1 MLCKLTGLKRDIG
14 GGGHLALLVCRAEGE
29 VKLLITLQG
38 GDVTV
43 VLTG

>member
-1 MLCKLTGLKRDIG
+1 MLCKLTGQECDIG
-14 GGGHLALLVCRAEGE
+14 GGGRLALLVCRAEGQ
-29 VKLLITLQG
+29 VKLLSTLQG